1 MLDKTDSLTL
11 DLPFQH
17 FENHLQIDVHRQ
29 TYQNI
34 SWPNLLVSSPIVDP
48 RLTLCGAETDD
59 PYLVGKL
66 GTNAELEVFSQQQ
79 SNEAS
84 STVHATSDIWIPDS
98 SMFTA
103 LKSVVPK
110 SIADEGF
117 PNSSVRSTTTLT
129 FPSPLYRQV
138 LFSIAN
144 NFAGL
149 DGSLT
154 KDLIRLLTRNTYGN
168 LYHMVRSAQSYS
180 SRAIIQRLFEVAI
193 EAGNANIAD
202 VLIRE
207 HPRDIKIN
215 EQFCSV
221 EGKKYTPIE
230 RATCLRHED
239 LVICLMEHKADLNR
253 THTENL
259 VDHSGGGGA
268 LDHAVGYVNY
278 DHDGKQTRVET
289 HPKMFRCILDAG
301 GDLSAR
307 GMKAL
312 IYRGE
317 IELIFLAMSVNT
329 RRNMAKW
336 NDWGVFCGII
346 EVEDEHT
353 SLETVKIMLE
363 YGADINR
370 VIGQDNQMKSSSRTV
385 IDAAAQRGYLG
396 VAKLLLD
403 SRASTNGDTLP
414 SALASGNQDLV
425 SLLLARGADVNSYG
439 SREITPLEGAIRCEV
454 TQLLKLIEDHG
465 TSAKMQGQGYLA
477 DIFRAASAS
486 VDMPLVT
493 QLIRHGCKVR
503 PGDLK
508 YALSTAIQEG
518 RNKAATILIDAG
530 ADIDTGSENSGEY
543 SHSYPLSEAL
553 RGRNGKLVMALL
565 DADANPN
572 KRPMER
578 APIVLAAEWG
588 NQLVIKSLIFA
599 GANINEISDGLPDNK
614 DTALTIAVKRQD
626 YELARFL
633 LASGADINFPGP
645 YFPVSILGTTR
656 TALSVAAQR
665 GDFEMAR
672 FLLDQGA
679 DANDSVALLWA
690 TRKDKKI
697 VDLLFEKH
705 SARYP
710 MGAKTFGAKTLAKAI
725 KDGNESIVKLMLERK
740 VSATTMVTIQDQT
753 ASPFGF
759 AISRQQEV
767 FTGCLELFLQNGC
780 HPNDVVSETRVYV
793 GQEFVRLR
801 TTGLL
806 AAIDLRN
813 TSMVELF
820 IRYGADVDF
829 PTQGPVKRTPIQKA
843 VEVAS
848 LDIIELLFIHGANI
862 NAPPAER
869 RGGTA
874 LQLAAISG
882 YMPIACWLLS
892 HGADPNGPSSKI
904 NGRTALEGAA
914 EHGRLDMVQLLLNAG
929 AGSRQSDDIQVAKAI
944 ELARTNGHYPI
955 CDLLKDYFSLN
966 RWGDGMEMLPAGI
979 DGNIPD
985 LSLDEDFSDLVD
997 FDF

>member
-1 MLDKTDSLTL
+1 MLDKTDSLTV
-11 DLPFQH
+11 DLPFRN
-17 FENHLQIDVHRQ
+17 FENHLQLGFHRQ
-29 TYQNI
+29 GHQTM
-34 SWPNLLVSSPIVDP
+34 SWPNSPVGSPIVDP
-48 RLTLCGAETDD
+48 RLTLYGAEAEDL
-59 PYLVGKL
+59 YLVGNL
-66 GTNAELEVFSQQQ
+66 ELNSEPEPFWQQQ
-79 SNEAS
+79 FYEAGN
-84 STVHATSDIWIPDS
+84 TVLTTSDIWIPDS

-117 PNSSVRSTTTLT
+117 PNSSMRSTTTLT
-129 FPSPLYRQV
+129 FASPLYRQV
-138 LFSIAN
+138 LFSVAN

-154 KDLIRLLTRNTYGN
+154 KDLIRLLTKNTYGN
-168 LYHMVRSAQSYS
+168 LYHMVRFAQSYS

-193 EAGNANIAD
+193 EAGNANIVD

-230 RATCLRHED
+230 RATYLRHED

-253 THTENL
+253 THPENL
-259 VDHSGGGGA
+259 VDYSGGGGA
-268 LDHAVGYVNY
+268 LGHAVGYVNY
-278 DHDGKQTRVET
+278 DHDEKQTRVET
-289 HPKMFRCILDAG
+289 HPKIFRCILDAG

-307 GMKAL
+307 GMQAL

-317 IELIFLAMSVNT
+317 VELIFLLMSVNT
-329 RRNMAKW
+329 RRNVAKW
-336 NDWGVFCGII
+336 NDWGIFCRII
-346 EVEDEHT
+346 EAEDEHT
-353 SLETVKIMLE
+353 SLEAVKIMLE

-370 VIGQDNQMKSSSRTV
+370 DVGLNNEMRSSSHTV
-385 IDAAAQRGYLG
+385 IDAAAQRGYLR
-396 VAKLLLD
+396 VVKLLLD
-403 SRASTNGDTLP
+403 AGASTNGDTLLI
-414 SALASGNQDLV
+414 ALKNRDQDLV

-439 SREITPLEGAIRCEV
+439 SLGITPLERAIRCEV
-454 TQLLKLIEDHG
+454 RQVLKLIEDHG
-465 TSAKMQGQGYLA
+465 TSARMQEQGYLA
-477 DIFRAASAS
+477 DMFRAASAS
-486 VDMPLVT
+486 VNIPLIT

-503 PGDLK
+503 LGDLK
-508 YALSTAIQEG
+508 HALITAIKEG

-530 ADIDTGSENSGEY
+530 AAVDTGSGNSGKV
-543 SHSYPLSEAL
+543 PLCEAL
-553 RGRNGKLVMALL
+553 RGRNENLVMALL

-572 KRPMER
+572 PNHRSTQDS
-578 APIVLAAEWG
+578 PILLAAEWG

-599 GANINEISDGLPDNK
+599 GATINEIADGSEGSK
-614 DTALTIAVKRQD
+614 DSAFNIAVKRQD
-626 YELARFL
+626 YELVRFL

-645 YFPVSILGTTR
+645 AYPVGICGITR
-656 TALSVAAQR
+656 TALSVAARR

-679 DANDSVALLWA
+679 DPNDSAALLWA
-690 TRKDKKI
+690 TWKDKKI

-710 MGAKTFGAKTLAKAI
+710 MDTKSFGAETLAKAI
-725 KDGNESIVKLMLERK
+725 NDGNESIVKLMLERK
-740 VSATTMVTIQDQT
+740 VNASKMVNLKRQT

-759 AISRQQEV
+759 AISRQQQV

-801 TTGLL
+801 TTGFL
-806 AAIDLRN
+806 AAVGTRN

-820 IRYGADVDF
+820 IRYGADVNF
-829 PTQGPVKRTPIQKA
+829 PTRGPVKRTPIQKA
-843 VEVAS
+843 AELAS
-848 LDIIELLFIHGANI
+848 LDIIELLFNHGADI
-862 NAPPAER
+862 NASPAR
-869 RGGTA
+869 RGGGTA

-892 HGADPNGPSSKI
+892 HGADPNGLSSKV

-955 CDLLKDYFSLN
+955 CDLLTDYFSLN
-966 RWGDGMEMLPAGI
+966 RWGSGMEMLPAGI

>member
-11 DLPFQH
+11 DLPFQY
-17 FENHLQIDVHRQ
+17 FENHLQTDFHRQ
-29 TYQNI
+29 SHQNI
-34 SWPNLLVSSPIVDP
+34 AWPNFLVSSPIVDP
-48 RLTLCGAETDD
+48 RLTLCGAEADD
-59 PYLVGKL
+59 PYLIGKL

-79 SNEAS
+79 SYEAS

-129 FPSPLYRQV
+129 FASPLYRQV
-138 LFSIAN
+138 LFSVAN

-149 DGSLT
+149 DRSLT
-154 KDLIRLLTRNTYGN
+154 KDLIRLLTKKTYGN

-193 EAGNANIAD
+193 EAGNANIVD

-239 LVICLMEHKADLNR
+239 LVICLIEHNADLNR
-253 THTENL
+253 THPENL
-259 VDHSGGGGA
+259 VDYSGGGGA
-268 LDHAVGYVNY
+268 LGHAVGYVNY

-289 HPKMFRCILDAG
+289 HPKIFRCLLDAG

-307 GMKAL
+307 GMQAL

-317 IELIFLAMSVNT
+317 IELIFLLMSVNT
-329 RRNMAKW
+329 RRNVAKW
-336 NDWGVFCGII
+336 NDWGVFCSII

-363 YGADINR
+363 YGADINC

-403 SRASTNGDTLP
+403 SGTSINGDTLP

-439 SREITPLEGAIRCEV
+439 SLGITPLEGAIRCEV
-454 TQLLKLIEDHG
+454 TQVLKLIEDHG

-477 DIFRAASAS
+477 DMFRAASAS
-486 VDMPLVT
+486 VNIPLIT

-508 YALSTAIQEG
+508 YALITAIQEG

-530 ADIDTGSENSGEY
+530 ADIDTDSENSGE
-543 SHSYPLSEAL
+543 YPLSEAL

-572 KRPMER
+572 IQPMQG

-599 GANINEISDGLPDNK
+599 GANINEISNGLDGNK
-614 DTALTIAVKRQD
+614 DSALTIAVKRQD

-645 YFPVSILGTTR
+645 SFPVSIRGITR

-679 DANDSVALLWA
+679 DPNDSVALLWA

-710 MGAKTFGAKTLAKAI
+710 MGVKILALKHLR
-725 KDGNESIVKLMLERK
+725 KL
-740 VSATTMVTIQDQT
+740 STM
-753 ASPFGF
+753 
-759 AISRQQEV
+759 
-767 FTGCLELFLQNGC
+767 
-780 HPNDVVSETRVYV
+780 ET
-793 GQEFVRLR
+793 
-801 TTGLL
+801 
-806 AAIDLRN
+806 N
-813 TSMVELF
+813 
-820 IRYGADVDF
+820 
-829 PTQGPVKRTPIQKA
+829 
-843 VEVAS
+843 
-848 LDIIELLFIHGANI
+848 
-862 NAPPAER
+862 
-869 RGGTA
+869 
-874 LQLAAISG
+874 
-882 YMPIACWLLS
+882 LS
-892 HGADPNGPSSKI
+892 SN
-904 NGRTALEGAA
+904 
-914 EHGRLDMVQLLLNAG
+914 
-929 AGSRQSDDIQVAKAI
+929 
-944 ELARTNGHYPI
+944 
-955 CDLLKDYFSLN
+955 
-966 RWGDGMEMLPAGI
+966 
-979 DGNIPD
+979 
-985 LSLDEDFSDLVD
+985 
-997 FDF
+997 